1 MSGLG
6 EVYVGYDAAASLS
19 FRLKVQI
26 LLTTATKPDDHY
38 QQALAAVEQT
48 LDKYRRCTPEE
59 KEKLRSELAGLRDMH
74 DKLQSGRVEIV
85 VFGEISTGK
94 SALINALVGEAVAAV
109 DVQGGWTKEVWHV
122 KWQGTGYRL
131 PGLGESQV
139 VLVDTPG
146 INEVGGAA
154 RGQMAREAAERSDL
168 ILFCTDSDLNDT
180 EHVNLV
186 ELASFHKPI
195 IVVLNKVDLYSREQR
210 TRLLEVL
217 RNERLRDLVTQEQ
230 VVTASADPREQEYV
244 IQAADGKERSEW
256 KKPPP
261 DVADLK
267 AVILEMLDK
276 EGLALIALNAALYAA
291 DKSDRIASLRIQLR
305 ERRAMQ
311 VVWGYASMKAV
322 AVGLNPLPWAD
333 IAGGLAVDAAMI
345 VTLAAVYGME
355 MNWSQ
360 ARKLAYAIVQ
370 AAGWM
375 TVSVVVSTWAVSTF
389 KALTAGKSTLVTALP
404 QGAAAGYGSYIV
416 GEAARYYFEHGA
428 SWGTEGPKGVVQR
441 ILSQTDKQSV
451 IERLRGELL
460 RKLQVNKYSTGERGA

>member
-1 MSGLG
+1 
-6 EVYVGYDAAASLS
+6 
-19 FRLKVQI
+19 
-26 LLTTATKPDDHY
+26 LTPATKPDDHY

-59 KEKLRSELAGLRDMH
+59 KEQLRSELAGLRDMH

-122 KWQGTGYRL
+122 NWQGTGYRL
-131 PGLGESQV
+131 PGLGDSQV

-180 EHVNLV
+180 EHTNLV
-186 ELASFHKPI
+186 ELAAYHKPI

-217 RNERLRDLVTQEQ
+217 RDERLRDLVPAEQ
-230 VVTASADPREQEYV
+230 VVTAAGDPREREYIIQE
-244 IQAADGKERSEW
+244 ASGKERSEW
-256 KKPPP
+256 KKPSP

-267 AVILEMLDK
+267 AAILEMLDK

-311 VVWGYASMKAV
+311 VVWGYASLKAI
-322 AVGLNPLPWAD
+322 AVGLNPFPYAD

-345 VTLAAVYGME
+345 ATLAAVYGME
-355 MNWSQ
+355 MKWAHAQ
-360 ARKLAYAIVQ
+360 TLALSIAK

-375 TVSVVVSTWAVSTF
+375 TAGVAISMWVVSTF
-389 KALTAGKSTLVTALP
+389 KAMTFGKSTLVTALP

-428 SWGTEGPKGVVQR
+428 SWGNESPKAVVQR
-441 ILSQTDKQSV
+441 ILAKTDKQSV
-451 IERLRGELL
+451 IERLKGELL
-460 RKLQVNKYSTGERGA
+460 KKLQVNQYSGERGASAP

>member
-1 MSGLG
+1 M
-6 EVYVGYDAAASLS
+6 E
-19 FRLKVQI
+19 K
-26 LLTTATKPDDHY
+26 TDDHY

-48 LDKYRRCTPEE
+48 LDKYRRCTPAE
-59 KEKLRSELAGLRDMH
+59 KERLRSELAGLRDMH

-122 KWQGTGYRL
+122 NWQGTGYRL

-180 EHVNLV
+180 EHANLV
-186 ELASFHKPI
+186 ELAAFHKPI
-195 IVVLNKVDLYSREQR
+195 IVVLNKIDLYSREQR
-210 TRLLEVL
+210 ARLLEVL
-217 RNERLRDLVTQEQ
+217 GKERLQDIVPAEQ
-230 VVTASADPREQEYV
+230 VVTAAADPREREYV
-244 IQAADGKERSEW
+244 IQSADGKERSEW

-261 DVADLK
+261 DVSELK
-267 AVILEMLDK
+267 AAILEMLDK

-311 VVWGYASMKAV
+311 VVWGYASTKAV
-322 AVGLNPLPWAD
+322 AVGLNPFAFAD
-333 IAGGLAVDAAMI
+333 IFGGIAIDAAMI
-345 VTLAAVYGME
+345 LTLAAVYGLE
-355 MNWSQ
+355 MKWAQ
-360 ARKLAYAIVQ
+360 ARKLAIAIAT

-375 TVSVVVSTWAVSTF
+375 TVGVVASTVVVSALKAFTF
-389 KALTAGKSTLVTALP
+389 GKSTLVTALP

-428 SWGTEGPKGVVQR
+428 SWGTESPKAVVQR

-451 IERLRGELL
+451 IDRLRGELL
-460 RKLQVNKYSTGERGA
+460 KKLQVNPYSNS

>member
-1 MSGLG
+1 MKS
-6 EVYVGYDAAASLS
+6 AT
-19 FRLKVQI
+19 QI
-26 LLTTATKPDDHY
+26 DDHY

-48 LDKYRRCTPEE
+48 LDKYRRCTPAE

-74 DKLQSGRVEIV
+74 DKLRSGRVEIV

-94 SALINALVGEAVAAV
+94 SALINALVGEAVASV

-122 KWQGTGYRL
+122 NWQGTGYRL
-131 PGLGESQV
+131 PGLGDSQV

-180 EHVNLV
+180 EYANLV
-186 ELASFHKPI
+186 ELAAFHKPI
-195 IVVLNKVDLYSREQR
+195 IVVLNKIDLYSREQR
-210 TRLLEVL
+210 ARLLEVL
-217 RNERLRDLVTQEQ
+217 CNERLRDLVPKEQ
-230 VVTASADPREQEYV
+230 VVTSAADPREREYV

-261 DVADLK
+261 DTEDLK
-267 AVILEMLDK
+267 AAILEMLDK

-291 DKSDRIASLRIQLR
+291 DKSDRIASLRVQLR

-311 VVWGYASMKAV
+311 VVWGYASTKAV
-322 AVGLNPLPWAD
+322 AVGLNPFAFAD
-333 IAGGLAVDAAMI
+333 IFGGIAIDAAMI
-345 VTLAAVYGME
+345 LTLAAVYGLDMK
-355 MNWSQ
+355 WAQ
-360 ARKLAYAIVQ
+360 ARKLAVGIAT

-375 TVSVVVSTWAVSTF
+375 TVGVVASTLAVSAL
-389 KALTAGKSTLVTALP
+389 KAFTVGKSTLITALP

-428 SWGTEGPKGVVQR
+428 SWGNESPKAVVQR

-451 IERLRGELL
+451 VDRLKGELL
-460 RKLQVNKYSTGERGA
+460 KKLQVNPYASGERGASAP

>member
-1 MSGLG
+1 M
-6 EVYVGYDAAASLS
+6 
-19 FRLKVQI
+19 
-26 LLTTATKPDDHY
+26 TTASPPDDHY
-38 QQALAAVEQT
+38 RQALAAVEQT
-48 LDKYRRCTPEE
+48 LDKYRRCTDAE

-122 KWQGTGYRL
+122 NWQGTGYRL
-131 PGLGESQV
+131 PGLGDSQV

-146 INEVGGAA
+146 INEVGGEA
-154 RGQMAREAAERSDL
+154 RGQMAREAAQRSDL
-168 ILFCTDSDLNDT
+168 ILFCTDSDVNET
-180 EHVNLV
+180 EHTNLV
-186 ELASFHKPI
+186 ELAAFHKPI
-195 IVVLNKVDLYSREQR
+195 IVVLNKIDLYSREQR
-210 TRLLEVL
+210 ARLLEVL
-217 RNERLRDLVTQEQ
+217 RNERLRDLVPAEQ
-230 VVTASADPREQEYV
+230 VVTATADPREREYV
-244 IQAADGKERSEW
+244 IQAADGKERTEW
-256 KKPPP
+256 RKPPP
-261 DVADLK
+261 DVSELK
-267 AVILEMLDK
+267 AAILEMLDK

-291 DKSDRIASLRIQLR
+291 DKSDRIASLRVQLR

-311 VVWGYASMKAV
+311 VVWSYATLKAI
-322 AVGLNPLPWAD
+322 AVGLNPIGYAD
-333 IAGGLAVDAAMI
+333 IVGGLAVDAAMI

-355 MNWSQ
+355 MKWAH
-360 ARKLAYAIVQ
+360 ARTLALSIAK

-375 TVSVVVSTWAVSTF
+375 TLSVAATTLAVSTI
-389 KALTAGKSTLVTALP
+389 KALSFGKATLLTALP

-428 SWGTEGPKGVVQR
+428 SWGNESPKSVVQR

-460 RKLQVNKYSTGERGA
+460 KKLQVNPYSSSSQGA

>member
-1 MSGLG
+1 M
-6 EVYVGYDAAASLS
+6 
-19 FRLKVQI
+19 
-26 LLTTATKPDDHY
+26 TTFTKPDDHY

-48 LDKYRRCTPEE
+48 LDKYRRCTPAE

-122 KWQGTGYRL
+122 NWQGTGYRL
-131 PGLGESQV
+131 PGLGDSQV

-180 EHVNLV
+180 EYANLV
-186 ELASFHKPI
+186 ELAAFHKPI
-195 IVVLNKVDLYSREQR
+195 IVVLNKIDLYSREQR

-217 RNERLRDLVTQEQ
+217 CNERLRDLVPAEQ
-230 VVTASADPREQEYV
+230 VVTSAADPREREYV
-244 IQAADGKERSEW
+244 IQAANGKERSEW

-261 DVADLK
+261 DVTDLK
-267 AVILEMLDK
+267 AAILEMLDK

-311 VVWGYASMKAV
+311 VVWGYASTKAV
-322 AVGLNPLPWAD
+322 AVGLNPFAFAD
-333 IAGGLAVDAAMI
+333 IFGGIAIDAAMI
-345 VTLAAVYGME
+345 LTLAAVYGLE
-355 MNWSQ
+355 MKWAQ
-360 ARKLAYAIVQ
+360 ARKLAVSIAT

-375 TVSVVVSTWAVSTF
+375 TLGVVVSTVAVSAL
-389 KALTAGKSTLVTALP
+389 KAFTIGKSTLITALP

-428 SWGTEGPKGVVQR
+428 SWGTESPKAVVQR
-441 ILSQTDKQSV
+441 ILSQTDKKSV
-451 IERLRGELL
+451 IDRLRGELL
-460 RKLQVNKYSTGERGA
+460 KKLQVNPYSTGERGASAP

>member
-1 MSGLG
+1 MT
-6 EVYVGYDAAASLS
+6 
-19 FRLKVQI
+19 Q
-26 LLTTATKPDDHY
+26 PDDHY
-38 QQALAAVEQT
+38 RQALAAVEQT
-48 LDKYRRCTPEE
+48 LDKYRRCTPAE

-122 KWQGTGYRL
+122 NWQGTGYRL
-131 PGLGESQV
+131 PGLGDSQV

-180 EHVNLV
+180 EHGNLV

-195 IVVLNKVDLYSREQR
+195 IVVLNKIDLYSREQR
-210 TRLLEVL
+210 ARLLDVL
-217 RNERLRDLVTQEQ
+217 CNERLRDLVPAEQ
-230 VVTASADPREQEYV
+230 VVAAAADPREREYV

-261 DVADLK
+261 DVSELK
-267 AVILEMLDK
+267 AAILEMLDK

-291 DKSDRIASLRIQLR
+291 DKSDRIASLRIELR

-311 VVWGYASMKAV
+311 VVWGYASTKAI
-322 AVGLNPLPWAD
+322 AVGLNPFPYAD

-345 VTLAAVYGME
+345 GTLAAVYGMQ
-355 MNWSQ
+355 MKW
-360 ARKLAYAIVQ
+360 AHAHTLAISIAK

-375 TVSVVVSTWAVSTF
+375 TAGVAISMWVVSTF
-389 KALTAGKSTLVTALP
+389 KAMTFGKSTLVTALP

-428 SWGTEGPKGVVQR
+428 SWGTESPKAVVQR
-441 ILSQTDKQSV
+441 ILSQTDKKSV

-460 RKLQVNKYSTGERGA
+460 KKLQVNPYSAGERGASAP

>member
-1 MSGLG
+1 MKT
-6 EVYVGYDAAASLS
+6 AS
-19 FRLKVQI
+19 Q
-26 LLTTATKPDDHY
+26 PDDHY
-38 QQALAAVEQT
+38 RQALAAVEQT
-48 LDKYRRCTPEE
+48 LDKYRRCTPAE

-122 KWQGTGYRL
+122 NWQGTGYRL
-131 PGLGESQV
+131 PGLGDSQV

-180 EHVNLV
+180 EYANLV
-186 ELASFHKPI
+186 ELAAFHKPI
-195 IVVLNKVDLYSREQR
+195 IVVLNKIDLYSREQR

-217 RNERLRDLVTQEQ
+217 CNERLRDLVPAEQ
-230 VVTASADPREQEYV
+230 VVTSAADPREREYV
-244 IQAADGKERSEW
+244 IQAANGKERSEW

-261 DVADLK
+261 DVTDLK
-267 AVILEMLDK
+267 AAILEMLDK

-311 VVWGYASMKAV
+311 VVWGYASTKAV
-322 AVGLNPLPWAD
+322 AVGLNPFAFAD
-333 IAGGLAVDAAMI
+333 IFGGIAIDAAMI
-345 VTLAAVYGME
+345 LTLAAVYGLE
-355 MNWSQ
+355 MKWAQ
-360 ARKLAYAIVQ
+360 ARKLAVSIAT

-375 TVSVVVSTWAVSTF
+375 TLGVVVSTVAVSAL
-389 KALTAGKSTLVTALP
+389 KAFTIGKSTLITALP

-428 SWGTEGPKGVVQR
+428 SWGTESPKAVVQR
-441 ILSQTDKQSV
+441 ILSQTDKKSV
-451 IERLRGELL
+451 IDRLRGELL
-460 RKLQVNKYSTGERGA
+460 KKLQVNPYSTGERGASAP

>member
-1 MSGLG
+1 MN
-6 EVYVGYDAAASLS
+6 E
-19 FRLKVQI
+19 
-26 LLTTATKPDDHY
+26 PDNHY
-38 QQALAAVEQT
+38 QQALTAVEQT
-48 LDKYRRCTPEE
+48 LDKYRRCTDAE

-122 KWQGTGYRL
+122 NWQGTGYRL
-131 PGLGESQV
+131 PGLGDSQV

-154 RGQMAREAAERSDL
+154 RGQMAREAAQRSDL

-180 EHVNLV
+180 EHANLV
-186 ELASFHKPI
+186 ELAAFHKPI
-195 IVVLNKVDLYSREQR
+195 IVILNKIDLYSREQR
-210 TRLLEVL
+210 ARLLEVL
-217 RNERLRDLVTQEQ
+217 CNERLRDLVPKEQ
-230 VVTASADPREQEYV
+230 VVTAAADPREREYV

-261 DVADLK
+261 DVSDLK
-267 AVILEMLDK
+267 AAILEMLDQ

-291 DKSDRIASLRIQLR
+291 DKSDRIASLRIELR

-311 VVWGYASMKAV
+311 VVWGYASLKAV
-322 AVGLNPLPWAD
+322 AVGLNPLPYMD

-355 MNWSQ
+355 MKWAH
-360 ARKLAYAIVQ
+360 ARSLALSIAK

-375 TVSVVVSTWAVSTF
+375 TASVLVTTWAVSTF
-389 KALTAGKSTLVTALP
+389 KALTAGKSTLVTAIP

-428 SWGTEGPKGVVQR
+428 SWGNESPKAVVQR

-451 IERLRGELL
+451 MERLKGELL
-460 RKLQVNKYSTGERGA
+460 KKLQVNPYAAGERGASAP

>member
-1 MSGLG
+1 LK
-6 EVYVGYDAAASLS
+6 AQTPLKTASP
-19 FRLKVQI
+19 
-26 LLTTATKPDDHY
+26 PDDHY

-48 LDKYRRCTPEE
+48 LDKYRRCTDSE

-122 KWQGTGYRL
+122 NWQGTGYRL

-154 RGQMAREAAERSDL
+154 RGQMAREAAQRSDL

-180 EHVNLV
+180 EHANLV
-186 ELASFHKPI
+186 ELAAFHKPI
-195 IVVLNKVDLYSREQR
+195 IVVLNKIDLYSREQR
-210 TRLLEVL
+210 ARLLEVL
-217 RNERLRDLVTQEQ
+217 CKERLRDLVPKEQ
-230 VVTASADPREQEYV
+230 VVTSAADPREREYV

-261 DVADLK
+261 DVSELK
-267 AVILEMLDK
+267 AAILEMLDK

-305 ERRAMQ
+305 ERRAVQ
-311 VVWGYASMKAV
+311 VVWGYASTKAV
-322 AVGLNPLPWAD
+322 AVGLNPFAFAD
-333 IAGGLAVDAAMI
+333 IFGGIAIDAAMI
-345 VTLAAVYGME
+345 LTLAAVYGLE
-355 MNWSQ
+355 MKWAQ
-360 ARKLAYAIVQ
+360 ARKLAVSIAT

-375 TVSVVVSTWAVSTF
+375 TVGVVVGTVAVSAL
-389 KALTAGKSTLVTALP
+389 KAFTIGKSTLVTALP

-428 SWGTEGPKGVVQR
+428 SWGTESPKAVVQR
-441 ILSQTDKQSV
+441 ILSQTDKKSV
-451 IERLRGELL
+451 IDRLRGELL
-460 RKLQVNKYSTGERGA
+460 KKLQVNPYSHE

>member
-1 MSGLG
+1 M
-6 EVYVGYDAAASLS
+6 E
-19 FRLKVQI
+19 K
-26 LLTTATKPDDHY
+26 TDDHY

-48 LDKYRRCTPEE
+48 LDKYRRCTDAE

-122 KWQGTGYRL
+122 NWQGTGYRL
-131 PGLGESQV
+131 PGLGDSQV

-154 RGQMAREAAERSDL
+154 RGQMAREAAQRSDL

-180 EHVNLV
+180 EYVNLV

-195 IVVLNKVDLYSREQR
+195 IVVLNKMDLYSREQR

-217 RNERLRDLVTQEQ
+217 RNERLRDLIPAEQ
-230 VVTASADPREQEYV
+230 VVTSAGDPREREYV
-244 IQAADGKERSEW
+244 IQDASGKERSEW

-267 AVILEMLDK
+267 AAILEMLDK

-311 VVWGYASMKAV
+311 VVWSYATVKAV
-322 AVGLNPLPWAD
+322 AVGLNPFAFAD
-333 IAGGLAVDAAMI
+333 VFGGIAIDAAMI
-345 VTLAAVYGME
+345 ITLAAVYGLE
-355 MNWSQ
+355 MKWSQ
-360 ARKLAYAIVQ
+360 AHKLALSIAK

-375 TVSVVVSTWAVSTF
+375 TVGVVVSTVAVSAF
-389 KALTAGKSTLVTALP
+389 KAFTFGKSTLVTALP

-428 SWGTEGPKGVVQR
+428 SWGTESPKSVVQR

-451 IERLRGELL
+451 IDRLKGELIK
-460 RKLQVNKYSTGERGA
+460 KLQVNPYAAGERGASAP